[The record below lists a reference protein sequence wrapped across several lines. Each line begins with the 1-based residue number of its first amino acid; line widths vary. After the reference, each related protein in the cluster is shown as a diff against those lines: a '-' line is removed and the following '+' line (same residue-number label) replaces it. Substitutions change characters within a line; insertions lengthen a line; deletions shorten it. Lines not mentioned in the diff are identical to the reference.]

1 MAPHLPQRSLTRTDQ
16 ACGGAPGSR
25 PVRGATKRRRA
36 PVPHI
41 PVPSGAGTPLGEVG
55 PLTLPEEFAD
65 VLAGTV
71 TVPDPAAVAAPA
83 EPVAAPPPA
92 PQQVEEPRAVEVPT
106 PGRGA
111 PRMGP
116 EATDLP
122 PLDLPDLPELGAG
135 TGLGTARDL
144 RLLAA
149 EAVALAVELGRVK
162 LPLRELL
169 ALGPGAVLELDRAA
183 DAPVDVLVNG
193 CLVARGEVV
202 VIDGDFGVRVT
213 AVVER

>member
-1 MAPHLPQRSLTRTDQ
+1 M
-16 ACGGAPGSR
+16 
-25 PVRGATKRRRA
+25 
-36 PVPHI
+36 
-41 PVPSGAGTPLGEVG
+41 
-55 PLTLPEEFAD
+55 
-65 VLAGTV
+65 
-71 TVPDPAAVAAPA
+71 
-83 EPVAAPPPA
+83 PA
-92 PQQVEEPRAVEVPT
+92 PRSA

-122 PLDLPDLPELGAG
+122 PLDRPTCPSW
-135 TGLGTARDL
+135 ARAP
-144 RLLAA
+144 RWAPSATCGCSPTCRSSSPSSSAA
-149 EAVALAVELGRVK
+149 SSC
-162 LPLRELL
+162 PLRELL

>member
-1 MAPHLPQRSLTRTDQ
+1 M
-16 ACGGAPGSR
+16 
-25 PVRGATKRRRA
+25 
-36 PVPHI
+36 
-41 PVPSGAGTPLGEVG
+41 
-55 PLTLPEEFAD
+55 TLPEEFAD

-71 TVPDPAAVAAPA
+71 SVPDPAVVAEAPDAPAPAPLPAEAPPVAEGLAARAVA
-83 EPVAAPPPA
+83 
-92 PQQVEEPRAVEVPT
+92 
-106 PGRGA
+106 GRG

-122 PLDLPDLPELGAG
+122 PLDAPELPDLGDGAPLGSM
-135 TGLGTARDL
+135 RDL
-144 RLLAA
+144 RLLA
-149 EAVALAVELGRVK
+149 EVQVELAVELGRVK